1 MAQKADDNPVST
13 SSSSAHP
20 LQDLPS
26 VIPPK
31 SSNSPPASM
40 ITDDPLLRQSDAPH
54 QPTTTPAHPPPDTP
68 AAKEGFNYWTHLPYD
83 VEDEATRIAHLNEI
97 IADLYTYI
105 RAGDLEGG
113 ARTSSRQIKR
123 WLHLKFKMPKET
135 RKTLIKLYYELS
147 LTFGIDASAADTFA
161 NMFKLLASY
170 PPSPQKTGFCVC

>member
-1 MAQKADDNPVST
+1 MAEKPDHST
-13 SSSSAHP
+13 ASISSSAP
-20 LQDLPS
+20 PVQDLPS

-31 SSNSPPASM
+31 SSNSPPPPSI
-40 ITDDPLLRQSDAPH
+40 ITDPLLRQSDHPHH

-68 AAKEGFNYWTHLPYD
+68 AVKEGFNYWTHLPYD
-83 VEDEATRIAHLNEI
+83 VEDDATRIAHLNEI

-147 LTFGIDASAADTFA
+147 LTFGIDPSAADTFA
-161 NMFKLLASY
+161 NMFKLLAS
-170 PPSPQKTGFCVC
+170 